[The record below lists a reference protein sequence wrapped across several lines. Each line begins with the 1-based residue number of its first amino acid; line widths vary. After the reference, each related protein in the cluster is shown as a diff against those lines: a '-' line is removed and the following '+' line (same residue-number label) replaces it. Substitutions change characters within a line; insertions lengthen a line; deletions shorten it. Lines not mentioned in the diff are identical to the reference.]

1 MMKNIKW
8 HKSESIGSTNTY
20 LRSLNGGDPAYDYE
34 VAVATFQTAGR
45 GQKGNSW
52 ESEAGKNLLFSILAH
67 PSGIK
72 VREQFYISEAIALA
86 VSDSVMAF
94 IGPDFADGVSVKWS
108 NDVYWNDFKMAGVLI
123 ENTLQGD
130 RILDTVVGV
139 GLDVNQEV
147 FVSDAPNPISIK
159 NITGKEYDLE
169 ALLIDIIDRFIGY
182 MELPANERPQVDQ
195 AYRDRLY
202 RRRGYHKFRDE
213 NGEFSAQIE
222 GSRPDGCLMLQ
233 TSTGEHRTYEFKQV
247 QFVQGAIGD
256 SPLLHPTCKRGLSP
270 IAPFEK

>member
-1 MMKNIKW
+1 MMSNIKW
-8 HKSESIGSTNTY
+8 HRSDSIGSTNTY

-67 PSGIK
+67 PKAIN

-86 VSDSVMAF
+86 VSDSVMAA
-94 IGPDFADGVSVKWS
+94 IGPEFAPDVSVKWS
-108 NDVYWNDFKMAGVLI
+108 NDVYWKDYKMAGILI

-147 FVSDAPNPISIK
+147 FVSDAPNPISMR
-159 NITGKEYDLE
+159 NITGCEYNLE
-169 ALLIDIIDRFIGY
+169 ALLDDIIDRFIGY
-182 MELPANERPQVDQ
+182 MELPASERPEVDQ

-202 RRRGYHKFRDE
+202 RRQGFHKFRDE
-213 NGEFSAQIE
+213 NGIFEARIE
-222 GSRPDGCLMLQ
+222 GIRPDGCLMLQ
-233 TSTGEHRTYEFKQV
+233 TITGEHRTYEFKQV
-247 QFVQGAIGD
+247 QFI
-256 SPLLHPTCKRGLSP
+256 LK
-270 IAPFEK
+270 

>member
-20 LRSLNGGDPAYDYE
+20 LRSLNGGDPSYDYE

-52 ESEAGKNLLFSILAH
+52 ESESGKNLLFSILAH
-67 PSGIK
+67 PQDIK

-86 VSDSVMAF
+86 VSDSVKAA
-94 IGPDFADGVSVKWS
+94 IGPEYADGVSVKWS
-108 NDVYWNDFKMAGVLI
+108 NDVYWKDFKMAGILI

-147 FVSDAPNPISIK
+147 FVSDAPNPISMR
-159 NITGKEYDLE
+159 NITGREFDID
-169 ALLIDIIDRFIGY
+169 ALLNDIVERFIGY
-182 MELPANERPQVDQ
+182 MEAGTTELRNKTDKL
-195 AYRDRLY
+195 YRERLY
-202 RRRGYHKFRDE
+202 RREGFHKFRDE
-213 NGEFSAQIE
+213 NGEFSARIE
-222 GSRPDGCLMLQ
+222 GIRPDGCLMLQ
-233 TSTGEHRTYEFKQV
+233 TPTGEHRTYEFKQV
-247 QFVQGAIGD
+247 QFI
-256 SPLLHPTCKRGLSP
+256 LK
-270 IAPFEK
+270 

>member
-1 MMKNIKW
+1 MMKKIKW
-8 HKSESIGSTNTY
+8 HRSDSIGSTNTY
-20 LRSLNGGDPAYDYE
+20 LRELGGGDPAYDYE

-67 PSGIK
+67 PGNLK

-86 VSDSVMAF
+86 VSDNVMDV
-94 IGPDFADGVSVKWS
+94 IGPGCAADVSVKWS
-108 NDVYWNDFKMAGVLI
+108 NDVYWKDYKMAGILI

-147 FVSDAPNPISIK
+147 FVSDAPNPISLK
-159 NITGKEYDLE
+159 NITGREFDLN
-169 ALLIDIIDRFIGY
+169 ALLNDIIDRFIGY
-182 MELPANERPQVDQ
+182 MEHPADKRPEVDQ

-202 RRRGYHKFRDE
+202 RREGYHKFRDE
-213 NGEFSAQIE
+213 KGQFLANIE
-222 GSRPDGCLMLQ
+222 GIRPDGCLMLL
-233 TSTGEHRTYEFKQV
+233 TDKGEHRVYEFKQV
-247 QFVQGAIGD
+247 QFI
-256 SPLLHPTCKRGLSP
+256 LN
-270 IAPFEK
+270 EK